1 MKLKLFSTIF
11 AAALGIAGQAMAAPT
26 AYLPLGKH
34 PVLEHQIDR
43 MFAIST
49 GTPMAKPYRIYDVQ
63 IALRQIKQSNPD
75 LHAQILSGIQPYMS
89 RDAVT
94 RMGVKLR
101 ADSGAEVKLAND
113 RSNSS
118 NEYAEVSFDGIWR
131 GGEHSLMQL
140 GAEYR
145 VEQGKLVAY
154 NSFYALGGDNLQLNL
169 GYKEHWFSPF
179 KTFAQ
184 VYSNNAQAPLS
195 VSLGLNAP
203 LKNWWNFD
211 FELFYSKLEHVEM
224 GILYQGTLHSG
235 TPKLAG
241 THLSIE
247 PIDGWKIG
255 VNRMMQFG
263 GGPRKVSSKDV
274 FKAYF
279 DPAGNDNS
287 GLTGSRDTELGD
299 QWATLTSTYRS
310 HWLTPIE
317 WSFEYGGEDTKN
329 HKNYQVGN
337 TAASFGVFVPSLLE
351 KATFRYEYT
360 NMHSLWYVNQIYQI
374 TGNTINGAVVGHFA
388 SDRSNFDDGVPSQ
401 IHTLETTYFSSPSE
415 LWSLKYSMIDNT
427 SEYLNELGELG
438 GKYETSHE
446 LQIINNRA
454 YDDKRLET
462 TFTFG
467 KDVFGENYTWL
478 AVNVY
483 W

>member
-1 MKLKLFSTIF
+1 MKLKLFSTLF
-11 AAALGIAGQAMAAPT
+11 AAALGIAGHAMAAPT

-43 MFAIST
+43 MFVIST

-75 LHAQILSGIQPYMS
+75 LHAQILSGIKPYMS

-94 RMGVKLR
+94 RVGVKLR

-118 NEYAEVSFDGIWR
+118 SEYAEVSFDGIWR

-140 GAEYR
+140 GADYR
-145 VEQGKLVAY
+145 VDQGKLVAY

-211 FELFYSKLEHVEM
+211 FELFYSKLEHVEED
-224 GILYQGTLHSG
+224 ILYQGTLHSG
-235 TPKLAG
+235 TPRIAG
-241 THLSIE
+241 THISFE
-247 PIDGWKIG
+247 PFDGWKVG
-255 VNRMMQFG
+255 FNRFFQFG
-263 GGPRKVSSKDV
+263 GGPRDTSFSSV
-274 FKAYF
+274 VKAFF
-279 DPAGNDNS
+279 DPVNNDNNAK
-287 GLTGSRDTELGD
+287 TGGVDNETGD
-299 QWATLTSTYRS
+299 QIASMTSTVRTD
-310 HWLTPIE
+310 LLLPIE
-317 WSFEYGGEDTKN
+317 WYFEYAGEDAKDHT
-329 HKNYQVGN
+329 NYQIGN
-337 TAASFGVFVPSLLE
+337 TSANFGVFIPELVDGIS
-351 KATFRYEYT
+351 FRYEFT
-360 NMHSLWYVNQIYQI
+360 NMHSKWYVHHIYPKQ
-374 TGNTINGAVVGHFA
+374 GNTVNGSVIGHYA
-388 SDRSNFDDGVPSQ
+388 SDSRAFGDGVPSDV
-401 IHTLETTYFSSPSE
+401 HSLEVKLLNTQNS
-415 LWSLKYSMIDNT
+415 LWSFKYTTINNT
-427 SEYLNELGELG
+427 SGYQYKDGTFSG
-438 GKYETSHE
+438 DYEASHE

-462 TFTFG
+462 TLTLG

>member
-1 MKLKLFSTIF
+1 MKLKLFSTLF

-101 ADSGAEVKLAND
+101 ADSGAEVKLVND

-203 LKNWWNFD
+203 LQNWWSFD
-211 FELFYSKLEHVEM
+211 FELFYSKLEHVEK

-263 GGPRKVSSKDV
+263 GGPRKVSMKDV

-287 GLTGSRDTELGD
+287 GLAGGPDNELGD
-299 QWATLTSTYRS
+299 QWATITSSLRTN
-310 HWLTPIE
+310 WVLPVE
-317 WSFEYGGEDTKN
+317 WYFETGGEDTRE
-329 HKNYQVGN
+329 HKNYQFGN
-337 TAASFGVFVPSLLE
+337 VANSFGVFIPQLTDRM
-351 KATFRYEYT
+351 TFRYEHT
-360 NMHSLWYVNQIYQI
+360 NMHSEWYVNWIYPTQ
-374 TGNTINGAVVGHFA
+374 GNSIKDSVVGHFA
-388 SDRSNFDDGVPSQ
+388 ADRRNFGDSVPSK
-401 IHTLETTYFSSPSE
+401 IDTLQVSYLSTDYTLWTAQFMTIENRSGYINDHGVQSGQYQSSKE
-415 LWSLKYSMIDNT
+415 FK
-427 SEYLNELGELG
+427 LG
-438 GKYETSHE
+438 Y
-446 LQIINNRA
+446 NRA

-462 TFTFG
+462 TLTLG
-467 KDVFGENYTWL
+467 KDVFGESYTWL

>member
-1 MKLKLFSTIF
+1 MKLKLFSTLF

-75 LHAQILSGIQPYMS
+75 LHAQILSGIKPYMS

-94 RMGVKLR
+94 RVGVKLR

-118 NEYAEVSFDGIWR
+118 SEYAEVSFDGIWR

-184 VYSNNAQAPLS
+184 VYSNNAQAPIS

-211 FELFYSKLEHVEM
+211 FELFYSKLEHVEK

-263 GGPRKVSSKDV
+263 GGPRKVSMKDV

-279 DPAGNDNS
+279 DPAGNDNN
-287 GLTGSRDTELGD
+287 GLTGSFDSELGD
-299 QWATLTSTYRS
+299 QWVTITSIFRTN
-310 HWLTPIE
+310 WILPME
-317 WSFEYGGEDTKN
+317 WYLETGGEDTRE
-329 HKNYQVGN
+329 HKNYQFGN
-337 TAASFGVFVPSLLE
+337 LVDSYGVFIPSLFEDIAL
-351 KATFRYEYT
+351 RYEYT
-360 NMHSLWYVNQIYQI
+360 KMSKRWYVHHIYSKL
-374 TGNTINGAVVGHFA
+374 GNTLNGFVLGHFVG
-388 SDRSNFDDGVPSQ
+388 DKRSFNHGAATQVHSMEGSYSPEADSIWKLKLSLIKNEDESFLDDSKPY
-401 IHTLETTYFSSPSE
+401 T
-415 LWSLKYSMIDNT
+415 
-427 SEYLNELGELG
+427 
-438 GKYETSHE
+438 YETSHE

-462 TFTFG
+462 TLTIG

>member
-1 MKLKLFSTIF
+1 MKLKLFSTLF

-63 IALRQIKQSNPD
+63 IALRQIKQSDPD
-75 LHAQILSGIQPYMS
+75 LHAQILSGIKPYMS

-101 ADSGAEVKLAND
+101 ADSGAEIKLAND

-118 NEYAEVSFDGIWR
+118 SEYAEVSFDGIWR

-203 LKNWWNFD
+203 LQNWWNFD
-211 FELFYSKLEHVEM
+211 FELFYSKLEHVEK
-224 GILYQGTLHSG
+224 GILYQDTLHSG

-247 PIDGWKIG
+247 PIEGWKIG
-255 VNRMMQFG
+255 ANRMMQFG
-263 GGPRKVSSKDV
+263 GGPRKVSTKDV

-279 DPAGNDNS
+279 DPVGNDNS
-287 GLTGSRDTELGD
+287 ALTGGADNELGD
-299 QWATLTSTYRS
+299 QWASITSTIRTN
-310 HWLTPIE
+310 WFTPIE
-317 WSFEYGGEDTKN
+317 WYFEHAGEDTKY
-329 HKNYQVGN
+329 HRNYQLGN
-337 TAASFGVFVPSLLE
+337 TANSFGIFIPEMTDRL
-351 KATFRYEYT
+351 AFRYEYT
-360 NMHSLWYVNQIYQI
+360 KLNTFWYVNYIYPGI
-374 TGNTINGAVVGHFA
+374 GNSFNGSVVGHFA
-388 SDRSNFDDGVPSQ
+388 ADRRKFKDAIPSG
-401 IHTLETTYFSSPSE
+401 IHSIEGDAFLAESH
-415 LWSLKYSMIDNT
+415 WKVKYSLIKNA
-427 SEYLNELGELG
+427 SNHINEFGGIG

-446 LQIINNRA
+446 LQLINNRA

-462 TFTFG
+462 TLTLG

>member
-1 MKLKLFSTIF
+1 MKLKLFSTLF

-89 RDAVT
+89 RDAIT

-203 LKNWWNFD
+203 LKDWWNFD
-211 FELFYSKLEHVEM
+211 FEFFYSKLEHVEN

-263 GGPRKVSSKDV
+263 GGPRKVSMKDV

-287 GLTGSRDTELGD
+287 GLAGGPDNELGD
-299 QWATLTSTYRS
+299 QWATITSSLRTDWILPVEWY
-310 HWLTPIE
+310 IE
-317 WSFEYGGEDTKN
+317 TGGEDTRE
-329 HKNYQVGN
+329 HKNYQFGN
-337 TAASFGVFVPSLLE
+337 VVNSFGVYLPQLTGSMTL
-351 KATFRYEYT
+351 RYEYT
-360 NMHSLWYVNQIYQI
+360 NMHSEWYVNWIYPKL
-374 TGNTINGAVVGHFA
+374 GNTINGSVVGHFA
-388 SDRSNFDDGVPSQ
+388 ADKRNFGDSVPS
-401 IHTLETTYFSSPSE
+401 
-415 LWSLKYSMIDNT
+415 KIDT
-427 SEYLNELGELG
+427 
-438 GKYETSHE
+438 
-446 LQIINNRA
+446 LQISFLSNDDSLWTAQSMKIENRSGYINDHGAQSGQYHSSKELKLGYNRA

-462 TFTFG
+462 TLTLG